1 MATMDDSGIA
11 PGSPVRTEQ
20 GDFGVV
26 ERVIADPSGVDVEA
40 LVVRAEPDGG
50 RYHVPV
56 HLIAAVRTEDGQD
69 VVYLSDTGEPLERR
83 ATDPVPLRE
92 PPQDDPQG
100 ITGPAAVP
108 GSQQGSGLRER
119 LQAGIDSLTS
129 GVRGALE
136 GVAHRPDGPDAAQEE
151 LALRVPVVEERI
163 VTQAEPVRVGTL
175 RVHKTVDTAEET
187 ITVPV
192 THEEPEVDYVPVEEY
207 DPKAPYQPGETYIPI
222 MGEKLVVEKR
232 QVVTG
237 YLRVRKRLV
246 STDRQVT
253 ETVRREHVAVEQDM
267 LEREGEA

>member
-20 GDFGVV
+20 GEFGVV
-26 ERVIADPSGVDVEA
+26 ERVIADPSGIDVEA
-40 LVVRAEPDGG
+40 LVVRAAPGG
-50 RYHVPV
+50 GLYRVPA
-56 HLIAAVRTEDGQD
+56 HQIAAVRSEDGQD
-69 VVYLSDTGEPLERR
+69 VVYLSGTGEPLER
-83 ATDPVPLRE
+83 AAADALPAGEL
-92 PPQDDPQG
+92 PQG
-100 ITGPAAVP
+100 HSHGPAGPAAA
-108 GSQQGSGLRER
+108 QGSGLRER

-136 GVAHRPDGPDAAQEE
+136 GVAHRPDGPDGPHADREQ

-246 STDRQVT
+246 STDQQVT
-253 ETVRREHVAVEQDM
+253 ETVRREHVAVEHDM
-267 LEREGEA
+267 LERQADT